1 MPSMSYC
8 MFENTSSEMN
18 QCLNKMAV
26 SGDIEDLDM
35 NQYEQAAFRML
46 YEQCQ
51 EYIVRYR
58 ELAAEFIEE

>member
-8 MFENTSSEMN
+8 LFENTSSDLN

-26 SGDIEDLDM
+26 TGDIDGLDM
-35 NQYEQAAFRML
+35 NEYEQNAFRML

-58 ELAAEFIEE
+58 ELAADFIEE

>member
-8 MFENTSSEMN
+8 MFENTANEMG
-18 QCLNKMAV
+18 QLLNKM
-26 SGDIEDLDM
+26 SQSDSIDDLDM
-35 NQYEQAAFRML
+35 NEYEQRAFRDL

>member
-8 MFENTSSEMN
+8 MFENTSGEMN
-18 QCLNKMAV
+18 QVLNKMSDAR
-26 SGDIEDLDM
+26 DIDDLDM
-35 NQYEQAAFRML
+35 NEYEQRAFRDL

>member
-1 MPSMSYC
+1 
-8 MFENTSSEMN
+8 MN
-18 QCLNKMAV
+18 QVINKMRDAR
-26 SGDIEDLDM
+26 DIDDLDM
-35 NQYEQAAFRML
+35 NEYEQRAFRSL

>member
-8 MFENTSSEMN
+8 VFENTSGDLD
-18 QCLNKMAV
+18 QCLNKMSDAR
-26 SGDIEDLDM
+26 DIDDLDM
-35 NQYEQAAFRML
+35 NEYEQRAFRDM
-46 YEQCQ
+46 YKQCQ

>member
-8 MFENTSSEMN
+8 MFENTANEMN
-18 QCLNKMAV
+18 QVLNKM
-26 SGDIEDLDM
+26 SQSDSIDDLDM
-35 NQYEQAAFRML
+35 NEYEQRAFRDL

>member
-8 MFENTSSEMN
+8 MFENTSREMS
-18 QCLNKMAV
+18 QVLNKM
-26 SGDIEDLDM
+26 SESYDIEDLDM
-35 NQYEQAAFRML
+35 SEYEQRAFRDL

-51 EYIVRYR
+51 EYVVRYR

>member
-8 MFENTSSEMN
+8 VFENTSGEMN
-18 QCLNKMAV
+18 QVLNKMSDAR
-26 SGDIEDLDM
+26 DIDDLDM
-35 NQYEQAAFRML
+35 NEYEQRAFRDL

-51 EYIVRYR
+51 DYIVRYR